1 MTQQAFEQEL
11 ADFLQEWRSDD
22 PLLWVKSSGSTGT
35 PKRFQ
40 AEKDRMRAS
49 ARMTCDYLGLRSGDT
64 ALLCMSLDYIAGKMV
79 VVRAEERGLRL
90 IPVAPCGH
98 PFAHLTETPTFAA
111 VVPLQVYNTLQVP
124 EECERMM
131 RVKHLLIGGG
141 AIDDAMREALQSFPN
156 AVWSSYGMTE
166 TLSHIALQRINGSDA
181 SEWYR
186 PLFGITLK
194 LSSEGT
200 LMIHAP
206 HLCAQDLVTHDVAEL
221 REDQSFRIL
230 GRLDN
235 IIDSGGIKIQ
245 LEEVEKLL
253 HSHTDLPFQFTAIPD
268 PKFGELLVLLH
279 LPGDQDI
286 LESFCQE
293 HLPIYWQPKRFI
305 EVAALPLTET
315 SKPDRAT
322 ARRLARERA

>member
-1 MTQQAFEQEL
+1 MTPRAFEQAL
-11 ADFLQEWRSDD
+11 ADFLHEWRSGD

-40 AEKDRMRAS
+40 VGKDRMRAS
-49 ARMTCDYLGLRSGDT
+49 ARMTCDYLGLQSGDT

-90 IPVAPCGH
+90 VPVAPCGH
-98 PFAHLTETPTFAA
+98 PFALLTEAPTFAA
-111 VVPLQVYNTLQVP
+111 VVPLQVYNTLQIP
-124 EECERMM
+124 EERERMM
-131 RVKHLLIGGG
+131 RVRHLLIGGG

-166 TLSHIALQRINGSDA
+166 TLSHIALRRINGPDA
-181 SEWYR
+181 GEWYR
-186 PLFGITLK
+186 PLSGITLK
-194 LSSEGT
+194 LSPEGT

-206 HLCAQDLVTHDVAEL
+206 HLCEEDLVTRDVAEL
-221 REDQSFRIL
+221 RGDQSFRIL

-235 IIDSGGIKIQ
+235 IINSGGIKIQ

-279 LPGDQDI
+279 LPGGRKI
-286 LESFCQE
+286 LEPLCQA
-293 HLPIYWQPKRFI
+293 HLPIYWRPKRFI
-305 EVAALPLTET
+305 EVAALPLTGT
-315 SKPDRAT
+315 IKPDRAT
-322 ARRLARERA
+322 ARRLAGGKA